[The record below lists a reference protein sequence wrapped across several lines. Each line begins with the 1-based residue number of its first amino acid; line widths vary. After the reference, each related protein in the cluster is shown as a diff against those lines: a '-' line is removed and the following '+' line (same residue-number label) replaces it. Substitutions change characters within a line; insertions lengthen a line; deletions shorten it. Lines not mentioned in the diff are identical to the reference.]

1 MIFYIP
7 EIDKSKVL
15 INEQRRL
22 MNDWNKLTDQTYK
35 MLIINAA
42 VFAFADIIYGLTENL
57 YFLIYLVFSVLLFLF
72 SDGVKKTNAVSFVIC
87 TVSSLAL
94 FSQSYFL
101 DRTAFSGTA
110 VNLALSFDI
119 LTFASLLLC
128 HIYHRHYKYLKK
140 QPGFPLFIFNT
151 DEKFKNE
158 LLDERI
164 ISDDKRIPDGEKTI
178 MNIGYG
184 EKQEHLSGRTD
195 KHPERNY
202 QDTVFM
208 GITFKIN
215 YGDLSEYSYEAKA
228 MLMKKWR
235 GLSPLLNKIS
245 TASLFVEFVSVALN
259 MTNIPVKLTFAGVII
274 AQLYF
279 ITLIKKDKIIGYFLY
294 ALSLISFFF
303 AIGTN
308 NESIIN
314 AFNIVAAL
322 FNILPLLS
330 LIPPVLNLKL
340 LKELSKYEGFPSF
353 ANTTRELV
361 LDETLNMTKEER
373 RKEKQFSTPL
383 PGGNENGPI
392 VMNIGYD
399 EPKKNTTPWNAFGA
413 NEPPVIKPEKRKT
426 DNGYI
431 PPLQYGTSAQPSTQF
446 YNKNE
451 KQFSKSTPLPFGNEN
466 GPIVMNIGYG
476 EKDKTPKAGWNA
488 FDKKENENE
497 DSN

>member
-35 MLIINAA
+35 MLVLNAA
-42 VFAFADIIYGLTENL
+42 FFVFADVIYGLTESL
-57 YFLIYLVFSVLLFLF
+57 YFLIYIVFSVLLFLF
-72 SDGVKKTNAVSFVIC
+72 SGGIKKSNTVSFTVC
-87 TVSSLAL
+87 TVCSAAL
-94 FSQSYFL
+94 FSQTYFL
-101 DRTAFSGTA
+101 NRSVHSATA

-119 LTFASLLLC
+119 VTFASLLLC

-184 EKQEHLSGRTD
+184 EKREHLSKRTD
-195 KHPERNY
+195 KHPEKNY

-235 GLSPLLNKIS
+235 SLSPLLNKAS

-279 ITLIKKDKIIGYFLY
+279 ITLIKKDKLIGYFLY

-314 AFNIVAAL
+314 AFSTFAAV
-322 FNILPLLS
+322 FNILPLFCL
-330 LIPPVLNLKL
+330 LPPLLNFKL

-353 ANTTRELV
+353 ANTSRKLV

-373 RKEKQFSTPL
+373 RKEKQFSKPL

-399 EPKKNTTPWNAFGA
+399 EPEKNSTPWNAFGSDDL
-413 NEPPVIKPEKRKT
+413 PKPKAENNTNK
-426 DNGYI
+426 NFAS
-431 PPLQYGTSAQPSTQF
+431 PLQYGTSAQPSIPVYQ
-446 YNKNE
+446 KNE

>member
-7 EIDKSKVL
+7 EIDKNKILV
-15 INEQRRL
+15 NEQRRL
-22 MNDWNKLTDQTYK
+22 MDDWNKLTNQTYK
-35 MLIINAA
+35 MLVLNAA
-42 VFAFADIIYGLTENL
+42 FFIFADIIYGLTENL
-57 YFLIYLVFSVLLFLF
+57 YFLIYLIFPVLLFLF
-72 SDGVKKTNAVSFVIC
+72 CGGIKKTDKVSFIVC
-87 TVSSLAL
+87 TMCSIAL
-94 FSQSYFL
+94 FSQTYFL
-101 DRTAFSGTA
+101 DRTVFTGTA

-119 LTFASLLLC
+119 VTFASLFLC
-128 HIYHRHYKYLKK
+128 FFYYRHYRYLKK
-140 QPGFPLFIFNT
+140 QPGFPLFVFNT

-164 ISDDKRIPDGEKTI
+164 IPDGKKIPDGEKLI

-184 EKQEHLSGRTD
+184 EKQKPLSGRTD
-195 KHPERNY
+195 KHPERDY
-202 QDTVFM
+202 TDTVFM
-208 GITFKIN
+208 GMTFKIN

-235 GLSPLLNKIS
+235 ELSPIFNKVS
-245 TASLFVEFVSVALN
+245 TASLFVEFVSVAMN
-259 MTNIPVKLTFAGVII
+259 MTNIPVKLIFAGVII

-279 ITLIKKDKIIGYFLY
+279 ISLIKKYKIPGYILY

-308 NESIIN
+308 SESIIN
-314 AFNIVAAL
+314 AFSTFAAV
-322 FNILPLLS
+322 FNILPLLC
-330 LIPPVLNLKL
+330 LLPFLLNCKL
-340 LKELSKYEGFPSF
+340 LKELSKCEGFPSF
-353 ANTTRELV
+353 SNTARELV
-361 LDETLNMTKEER
+361 LDETLNISKEDR
-373 RKEKQFSTPL
+373 KKEKQFSTPL

-399 EPKKNTTPWNAFGA
+399 EPEKNATPWNAFGA
-413 NEPPVIKPEKRKT
+413 NEPPVINPEKRKT
-426 DNGYI
+426 DNGYV
-431 PPLQYGTSAQPSTQF
+431 PPLQYGTSAQPSIPVYQ
-446 YNKNE
+446 KNE

>member
-35 MLIINAA
+35 MLVLNAA
-42 VFAFADIIYGLTENL
+42 FFVFADVIYGLTENL
-57 YFLIYLVFSVLLFLF
+57 YFLIYLIFPALLFLF
-72 SDGVKKTNAVSFVIC
+72 SGGIKKTDKISFIVC
-87 TVSSLAL
+87 TVCSIAL
-94 FSQSYFL
+94 FSQTYFL
-101 DRTAFSGTA
+101 DRTVFTGTA

-119 LTFASLLLC
+119 VTFASLFLC
-128 HIYHRHYKYLKK
+128 LFYYRHYRYLKK
-140 QPGFPLFIFNT
+140 QPGFPLFVFNT

-164 ISDDKRIPDGEKTI
+164 IPDDKKIPDSEKTI

-202 QDTVFM
+202 HDTVFM
-208 GITFKIN
+208 GMTFKIN

-235 GLSPLLNKIS
+235 ELSPIFNKVSI
-245 TASLFVEFVSVALN
+245 ASLFVEFVSVAMN
-259 MTNIPVKLTFAGVII
+259 MTNIPVKLIFAGVII

-279 ITLIKKDKIIGYFLY
+279 ISLIKKYNLSGYILY

-314 AFNIVAAL
+314 AFSTFAAL

-353 ANTTRELV
+353 ANTARELV

-399 EPKKNTTPWNAFGA
+399 EPEKNSTPWNAFGSDDLP
-413 NEPPVIKPEKRKT
+413 EPKAENNTNK
-426 DNGYI
+426 NFAS
-431 PPLQYGTSAQPSTQF
+431 PLQYGTSAQPSIPVYQ
-446 YNKNE
+446 KNE